1 MRRIYFDG
9 TLVRMGIQAVQIY
22 IDCERQGAVWT
33 AFWGLSAVYTY
44 ICQKSGHFQHIIIRN
59 IISYCDTYI
68 YFCTVMRCIYKY
80 IFLLSCVS
88 YIHIFSY

>member
-33 AFWGLSAVYTY
+33 AVWVLPAVE
-44 ICQKSGHFQHIIIRN
+44 CAHFFAHR
-59 IISYCDTYI
+59 Y
-68 YFCTVMRCIYKY
+68 V
-80 IFLLSCVS
+80 
-88 YIHIFSY
+88 